1 MKKTLAFGVL
11 SLVLLSL
18 VGTASLGRAATA
30 TRTHARSSLSVLLY
44 VDGSLGDLGFFDS
57 ANSGVQRASSQLGVS
72 VKVIQNNDST
82 QWQSQL
88 LALASSHRYSV
99 MVLDAT
105 DPTMGPAV
113 GVLIKQY
120 PHQRII
126 DFDDNQYVKDSNV
139 SSIVYKQNEGSFLAG
154 ALAAMV
160 TDSHMTYDSGQK
172 VIGMVGGMNIPVIR
186 DFEVGYVAGARA
198 ADPSISVR
206 STFIGGSGGNDTW
219 ANKPAGARLA
229 RSFYNQGAA
238 VVYAVAGGSG
248 LGVLQQS
255 KISGRYAIGVDS
267 NQDSLAPGH
276 VIGSVVKRVDNSVF
290 DLIKL
295 DMQGNLRGGR
305 IYYYGLNN
313 AGVGLTRDAETRNII
328 SASMYKKLDILAA
341 KVSRG
346 QIKVPT
352 AL

>member
-1 MKKTLAFGVL
+1 MKKAQAFGVL
-11 SLVLLSL
+11 ALLVISLI
-18 VGTASLGRAATA
+18 GTARGHAATA
-30 TRTHARSSLSVLLY
+30 TRAHAHKTLSVLLY
-44 VDGSLGDLGFFDS
+44 VDGALGDLGFFDS
-57 ANSGVQRASSQLGVS
+57 ANSGIERAGRQLGVS
-72 VKVIQNNDST
+72 TKVIQNNDST

-88 LALASSHRYSV
+88 LALASSHRYDV

-113 GVLIKQY
+113 GVMIKQY
-120 PHQRII
+120 PQQRVI
-126 DFDDNQYVKDSNV
+126 DFDDNQYAKVANV
-139 SSIVYKQNEGSFLAG
+139 SSIIYKQNEGSFLAG

-160 TDSHMTYDSGQK
+160 VDSHLKYDSGK
-172 VIGMVGGMNIPVIR
+172 KIIGMVGGVAIPVIK

-198 ADPSISVR
+198 VAPRISVR
-206 STFIGGSGGNDTW
+206 STYIGGSGGNDTW

-229 RSFYNQGAA
+229 HSFYNQGAA

-255 KISGRYAIGVDS
+255 TSSGRYSIGVDS
-267 NQDSLAPGH
+267 NQDNYAPGH

-290 DLIKL
+290 DLINLALKGKL
-295 DMQGNLRGGR
+295 QGRH
-305 IYYYGLNN
+305 IYYYGLQNN
-313 AGVGLTRDAETRNII
+313 GVALTRDAETRGII
-328 SASMYKKLDILAA
+328 PASMYAKLDVLAA
-341 KVSRG
+341 EVAKG

>member
-1 MKKTLAFGVL
+1 MKKAQAFGVL
-11 SLVLLSL
+11 ALLVMSLI
-18 VGTASLGRAATA
+18 GTVSRGHAATA
-30 TRTHARSSLSVLLY
+30 TRAHAHKSLSVLLY
-44 VDGSLGDLGFFDS
+44 VDGALGDLGFFDS
-57 ANSGVQRASSQLGVS
+57 ANSGIERAGRQLGVS
-72 VKVIQNNDST
+72 TKVIQNNDST

-88 LALASSHRYSV
+88 LALAGSHRYDV

-126 DFDDNQYVKDSNV
+126 DFDDNQYAKVANV

-160 TDSHMTYDSGQK
+160 VDSHLKYDSGK
-172 VIGMVGGMNIPVIR
+172 KIIGMVGGMAIPVIK
-186 DFEVGYVAGARA
+186 DFAVGYVAGARA
-198 ADPSISVR
+198 VDPSISVR
-206 STFIGGSGGNDTW
+206 STYIGGSGGNDTW

-229 RSFYNQGAA
+229 HSFYNQDAA
-238 VVYAVAGGSG
+238 VVYAVAGDSG

-255 KISGRYAIGVDS
+255 TSSGRYSIGVDS
-267 NQDSLAPGH
+267 NQDNYAPGH

-290 DLIKL
+290 DLINLALKGKL
-295 DMQGNLRGGR
+295 QGGH
-305 IYYYGLNN
+305 IYYYGLQNN
-313 AGVGLTRDAETRNII
+313 GVALTRDAETRSII
-328 SASMYKKLDILAA
+328 SASMYAKLDVLAA
-341 KVSRG
+341 KVANG